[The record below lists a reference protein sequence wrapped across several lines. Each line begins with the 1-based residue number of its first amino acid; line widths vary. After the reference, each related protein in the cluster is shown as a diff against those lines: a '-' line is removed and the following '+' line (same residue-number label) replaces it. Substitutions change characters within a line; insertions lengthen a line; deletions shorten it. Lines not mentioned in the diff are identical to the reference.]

1 MGANMK
7 HKKWVSALMAL
18 VMVLLVSQ
26 PILAQKQFLKRLKEM
41 FPDLD
46 KKFANCHICHTY
58 SQEKKETAEK
68 ENLNLFGKDLQ
79 AADKNKMYT
88 SKKDGDEHKFT
99 EEEIAAIDAALKEVL
114 KKDSNGNGKSN
125 EEDIKASVNPGEKK

>member
-1 MGANMK
+1 MK
-7 HKKWVSALMAL
+7 QKKWVSALVAL
-18 VMVLLVSQ
+18 VIVVLIGQ
-26 PILAQKQFLKRLKEM
+26 PIFAQKAFLKRLKEM
-41 FPDLD
+41 YPDLD

-68 ENLNLFGKDLQ
+68 GNLNLFGKDLQ
-79 AADKNKMYT
+79 ANDKSKAYT
-88 SKKDGDEHKFT
+88 NKKDGDEHKFT
-99 EEEIAAIDAALKEVL
+99 DEEIAAIDASLREIL